1 MVERSPKSVHITNY
15 YHKDSGGISTFY
27 NKLLEA
33 ANRHHR
39 YVRLI
44 VPGENSTV
52 EEVGDF
58 GRIYYVKAFKS
69 PVIDNRYRLLTPL
82 NYLQTGTPIREI
94 LTAEKPDIIEIGEK
108 YLLSLL
114 AGVIRTGHFK
124 EVGRPVLIHFSHER
138 MDDNLRAFVSKGK
151 FFNWFSRQLVRN
163 YILPMFDYHI
173 ANSNYTAGELTA
185 GLTPSPSPL
194 SYAEV
199 FSNFCSRKLNAGA
212 LRSTGD
218 VKVSNCGAD
227 FQFYNSYQR
236 NDKVRRQLLIDA
248 GFPEDARV
256 ILYAGRISPEKNISL
271 IPTIFQLL
279 QGSDLC
285 SANQGKYRLLILG
298 SGPLSD
304 WLEDEL
310 NRLTPGQFKMMGHLA
325 DKTKL
330 AEVYANSDAFFHP
343 NPCEP
348 FGIGPL
354 EAMAANLPVVLPNT
368 GGVMSYASSDNA
380 WLVGPAPEQY
390 VTAIQEI
397 LCNDAERT
405 RRTEN
410 AVTTARDNSWGLAT
424 DRLFALYDEM
434 IAEFEERN
442 GEQSED
448 ADRPIIRTFSDQAS
462 DRIVR

>member
-1 MVERSPKSVHITNY
+1 MITGTDYSP
-15 YHKDSGGISTFY
+15 
-27 NKLLEA
+27 
-33 ANRHHR
+33 
-39 YVRLI
+39 
-44 VPGENSTV
+44 
-52 EEVGDF
+52 
-58 GRIYYVKAFKS
+58 
-69 PVIDNRYRLLTPL
+69 PL

-94 LTAEKPDIIEIGEK
+94 LSAEKPDIIEIGEK

-330 AEVYANSDAFFHP
+330 AEVYANSDAFFIQTLASLLGSARLRRWRLTCRSFCQTP
-343 NPCEP
+343 
-348 FGIGPL
+348 
-354 EAMAANLPVVLPNT
+354 AA
-368 GGVMSYASSDNA
+368 
-380 WLVGPAPEQY
+380 
-390 VTAIQEI
+390 
-397 LCNDAERT
+397 
-405 RRTEN
+405 
-410 AVTTARDNSWGLAT
+410 
-424 DRLFALYDEM
+424 
-434 IAEFEERN
+434 
-442 GEQSED
+442 
-448 ADRPIIRTFSDQAS
+448 
-462 DRIVR
+462 